1 MGFKKE
7 DAEASVKHVGDD
19 PEQCMVWIV
28 STLEERQFTEQLN
41 QASIQSE
48 QSKRDEEKRVKKQER
63 EALAHAKAF
72 TALFPTVSMQFHVV
86 PSIVTVTLTLFTLL
100 LPPQSFMLSSDSS
113 ASRLKQTLDSTI
125 GQVDAKS
132 YLREILTKLLK
143 LEGQAIRWYKQ
154 AAKSYMLELAARL
167 ESALGSHDVVSCCAC
182 VSANDVR
189 SSEACC
195 AFVRALFEEE
205 RTLTKALFE
214 MPSNHGGVPLVF
226 LQSDEAMQFSLEDD
240 GFEVLEDVS

>member
-1 MGFKKE
+1 MGFAKE

-63 EALAHAKAF
+63 ETLAHAKAF
-72 TALFPTVSMQFHVV
+72 TSLFPTVSMQLHVV
-86 PSIVTVTLTLFTLL
+86 TSIATVTLTLFTLL
-100 LPPQSFMLSSDSS
+100 LPPQSFMLGSDSS
-113 ASRLKQTLDSTI
+113 ASRLRQTLDSI

-143 LEGQAIRWYKQ
+143 LEGQAIHWYKQ

-182 VSANDVR
+182 VSANDAR
-189 SSEACC
+189 SSETCC

-226 LQSDEAMQFSLEDD
+226 LQSDETMQFSLEDD